1 MNKIARIGTVAALL
15 VAGCSMLERDG
26 DGTQTAGT
34 PCTHGSSGICVISV
48 VVNSCTSIS
57 ANPDVALVASGDR
70 GDVVWKLPGGWK
82 FASQGIVFRN
92 PHSDF
97 SNPRGGNSQEFRW
110 HNAHQVKN
118 KGHKYTIHIT
128 DGRQTCSHD
137 PTIMN

>member
-1 MNKIARIGTVAALL
+1 MLFALIAIYFSATGRRRLAATMIATSMVPVGLGMIDGVARMAQYFSL
-15 VAGCSMLERDG
+15 AN
-26 DGTQTAGT
+26 TARFL
-34 PCTHGSSGICVISV
+34 
-48 VVNSCTSIS
+48 NSH
-57 ANPDVALVASGDR
+57 AGDR

-82 FASQGIVFRN
+82 FASQGIVFKH
-92 PHSDF
+92 PHADF

-128 DGRQTCSHD
+128 DGRQTCSYD